1 MRRLL
6 TMSAA
11 KWDLKKALAGAS
23 WVRCRLNPC
32 GKTNYINLCQIN
44 RKTLFQPLVCI
55 PFSYFILSI
64 EKYIMEYSRGK
75 AWQANISSSPRYF
88 FICLT
93 NLLFYLLSDRSSC
106 ARVLV
111 CFSNFRLFLNNYFE
125 FTLFCWNTC
134 LVIVGCNLPV
144 V

>member
-23 WVRCRLNPC
+23 WVRCRPNPC

-44 RKTLFQPLVCI
+44 RKTHFQPLVCI
-55 PFSYFILSI
+55 PYSYFILSSKKI
-64 EKYIMEYSRGK
+64 LEYLRGK
-75 AWQANISSSPRYF
+75 TSRLAHVIFYL
-88 FICLT
+88 IY
-93 NLLFYLLSDRSSC
+93 LLFYLLSDRSSC

-125 FTLFCWNTC
+125 FTLFCWNTY